1 MKWNTAD
8 MQLEENVRIKV
19 YSLVKKTKVVL
30 QVIKFRKKFK
40 GN

>member
-1 MKWNTAD
+1 MY
-8 MQLEENVRIKV
+8 LEENVRIKI

>member
-1 MKWNTAD
+1 MKW
-8 MQLEENVRIKV
+8 QYSRHVVRRNVRIKI

-30 QVIKFRKKFK
+30 SVIKFRKKFK